1 MYGQLASFRPIYC
14 NTPPRP
20 QHIAQKL
27 DLWKSFFH
35 WVEVRLGLSRKRSL
49 CTTACPL
56 TPDSPPSIVPLYL
69 ERRCGRTLEVRFAVD
84 GRRESQGVYILQQRM
99 EDKLEDEPG
108 NTVVLRHGQ
117 PGATLPFSRGL
128 ACLMSGS
135 PYKTGDIVIL
145 RWHGPSLAAIH

>member
-1 MYGQLASFRPIYC
+1 MYC
-14 NTPPRP
+14 NTRPRP

-35 WVEVRLGLSRKRSL
+35 WVEVRLGLGRKL
-49 CTTACPL
+49 PPCTTARLLYTRFTPSFIPL
-56 TPDSPPSIVPLYL
+56 FL
-69 ERRCGRTLEVRFAVD
+69 ERRCDRTLEVRFAVD

-117 PGATLPFSRGL
+117 PGATRSFSRGL
-128 ACLMSGS
+128 ANFMSGS
-135 PYKTGDIVIL
+135 PYITGDIVIL